1 MLSGMYTMVPSFR
14 VSNFVQR
21 QRHLLQLQ
29 WKASLRVYAN
39 KHTSTLTHA
48 KNDIFVSA
56 HKEKEGLIMHKHNN
70 FL

>member
-1 MLSGMYTMVPSFR
+1 MMVHSFR
-14 VSNFVQR
+14 VYFCSEAAPFIAASV
-21 QRHLLQLQ
+21 H

-39 KHTSTLTHA
+39 KHTSTLTRA